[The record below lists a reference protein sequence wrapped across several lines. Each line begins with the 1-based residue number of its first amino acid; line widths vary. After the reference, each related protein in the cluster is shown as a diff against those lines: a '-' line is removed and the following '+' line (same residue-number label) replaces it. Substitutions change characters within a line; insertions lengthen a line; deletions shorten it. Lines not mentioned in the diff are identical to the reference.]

1 MAPPLWGFLLFL
13 LNEVRRRCHMQE
25 GEDNVVGSLLA
36 EISTLLKQFPEALER
51 RAAEIEVSGKDPEL
65 AGKLAKG
72 ADAMRDSG
80 NIYLS
85 WARHFTALSEGNSD
99 ASADEDESEDFD
111 V

>member
-1 MAPPLWGFLLFL
+1 MNTGNAARELLGEITAL
-13 LNEVRRRCHMQE
+13 LN
-25 GEDNVVGSLLA
+25 
-36 EISTLLKQFPEALER
+36 QFPKTLER
-51 RAAEIEVSGKDPEL
+51 LAAEIEVSEKDPEL

-85 WARHFTALSEGNSD
+85 WARHYTALSEGTFD
-99 ASADEDESEDFD
+99 AADDEDESEDFT

>member
-1 MAPPLWGFLLFL
+1 MNTGNAARELLDQITAL
-13 LNEVRRRCHMQE
+13 LN
-25 GEDNVVGSLLA
+25 
-36 EISTLLKQFPEALER
+36 QFPKTLER
-51 RAAEIEVSGKDPEL
+51 LAAEIEASEKDPEL

-85 WARHFTALSEGNSD
+85 WARHYTALSEGTSD
-99 ASADEDESEDFD
+99 AADDEDESENFT